1 MEAKHERLWSAD
13 YIKIMVAALGT
24 SFVNYF
30 FVSAMPV
37 FAEKLTGTTVYG
49 GLLVMAFS
57 LAALAARPA
66 AGIISD
72 KFGRVKLLVFGALLA
87 CVACVLYGCTVN
99 IFLLLVI
106 RALHGFGFGIH
117 STCAGAVV
125 ADVVPKARLSEG
137 VGYFGIYATIGQA
150 FAPWIALQVIGD
162 GERGNF
168 ILMFMM
174 SAAICV
180 VSAAADC
187 LLTYERRRRCAAL
200 DSHGAISDEDAEKA
214 GRTEEAGQK
223 GLPRTIFG
231 FELSVFA
238 PALVV
243 VLLYFSISSINSF
256 LILYANW
263 RGIENVGLYFTF
275 SAIGIFIS
283 RFLFSRIADRRGSDL
298 IVIPGVIVT
307 GICLAI
313 IPFTRSL
320 TALVFVAFPL
330 GIAQGA
336 AMPTM
341 QSIMF
346 KRCSAQRR
354 GTASA
359 AYFAAVDIGISIG
372 APILG
377 LVADATSYYIVY
389 FIASAAMF
397 VALIIYIVL
406 ASDKVFRAKAARK
419 A

>member
-1 MEAKHERLWSAD
+1 
-13 YIKIMVAALGT
+13 MVAALGT

-37 FAEKLTGTTVYG
+37 FAEELTGKTVYG
-49 GLLVMAFS
+49 GLFVMAYS
-57 LAALAARPA
+57 LAALAARPT

-72 KFGRVKLLVFGALLA
+72 KVGRVKLLVFGALLA
-87 CVACVLYGCTVN
+87 GVACVLYSLTVS
-99 IFLLLVI
+99 IFMLLVI

-150 FAPWIALQVIGD
+150 FAPWIAIQIIGD

-168 ILMFMM
+168 ILMFML
-174 SAAICV
+174 SAAICL

-200 DSHGAISDEDAEKA
+200 DSHGAISDEDSEKA

-243 VLLYFSISSINSF
+243 VLLFFAISGINSF

-283 RFLFSRIADRRGSDL
+283 RFLFSRIADSRGSDL
-298 IVIPGVIVT
+298 IVIPGVIAA

-359 AYFAAVDIGISIG
+359 AYFAAVDIGMSLG

-377 LVADATSYYIVY
+377 LVADATSYHVVY
-389 FIASAAMF
+389 LISSAVMF
-397 VALIIYIVL
+397 VALIAYIIL
-406 ASDKVFRAKAARK
+406 ASDKVFRAKNSIAK
-419 A
+419 QP